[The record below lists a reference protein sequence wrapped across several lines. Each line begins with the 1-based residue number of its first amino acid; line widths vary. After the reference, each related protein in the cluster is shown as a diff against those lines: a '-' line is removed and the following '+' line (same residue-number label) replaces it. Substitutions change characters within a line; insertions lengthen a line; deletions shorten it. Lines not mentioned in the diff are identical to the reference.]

1 MKKRSA
7 WILKYSAVL
16 IVLLFYFF
24 FYNTSSISYLF
35 FVVSKPFI
43 RAASRTCMNT
53 ERIFLKRKER
63 SLLETENLGLRELNA
78 RLQVKNEELME
89 RLRLFKELSKEIKY
103 IERRDSYY
111 IGTFNIITKYSSF
124 GNTYFVLNGGKKD
137 LIKNGDY
144 ITFHGFLLG
153 RVQRAGYSS
162 SIVEWIFNEGVIVD
176 AALFLKEN
184 NEEYTLIGLCERRK
198 EGMIFEFLSP
208 MNIKVEDKVSRGMT
222 VLTFGISDTFG
233 SGFVLGRIKKLS
245 QRRIN
250 RYSYLIEPAEDIY
263 ALKSVSVFRKYS
275 DDIDE

>member
-35 FVVSKPFI
+35 FVISKPFI

-63 SLLETENLGLRELNA
+63 SLLKTENLGLRELNA
-78 RLQVKNEELME
+78 RLHVKNEELME

-198 EGMIFEFLSP
+198 EGMI
-208 MNIKVEDKVSRGMT
+208 KVEDKVSKGMT
-222 VLTFGISDTFG
+222 ILTFGISDTFG
-233 SGFVLGRIKKLS
+233 SGFVLGRIKTLS

-250 RYSYLIEPAEDIY
+250 RYSYLIEPAEDVY

-275 DDIDE
+275 DDVDE